1 MLNHLPHRSN
11 LSDSV
16 TNTYA
21 QIKRPMKIAKRPF
34 DDTLALVLVICSM
47 YNSNNGDV
55 RFVSGDFECIL
66 CDKRNR

>member
-34 DDTLALVLVICSM
+34 DDTLALVF
-47 YNSNNGDV
+47 GDLFNV
-55 RFVSGDFECIL
+55 
-66 CDKRNR
+66 